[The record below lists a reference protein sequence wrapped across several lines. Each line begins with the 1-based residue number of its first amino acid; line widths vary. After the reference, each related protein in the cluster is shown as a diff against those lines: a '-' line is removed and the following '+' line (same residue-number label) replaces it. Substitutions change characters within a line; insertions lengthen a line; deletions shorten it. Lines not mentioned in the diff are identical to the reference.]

1 MASWLGR
8 KKSGEKGKKGGE
20 EEEKKVVL
28 DGTEIRELVENEDA
42 FTSFVEHKFQ
52 ELDVNHDGKL
62 DVKELQPAVADIGAA
77 LGLPA
82 QGTSTDSDHIY
93 SEVLNE
99 FTHGKQEQVSKS
111 EFKEVLSDIL
121 LGMAAGLKRDP
132 IVILRIDGE
141 DLKEFVESPKFE
153 PDALA
158 IFSEMESAN
167 ESLRKCLTVGLQQLT
182 VEHGMPPASDSW
194 VISNIVEPALQ
205 SLSTDRLEQHA
216 SQEIFFEE
224 FKKLLCSL
232 IQCLQEHPVIVAH
245 SENTF
250 DGSGIKILLSN
261 KFELDKLLDSVWRD
275 LPKDQHQKTSKD
287 YLRVALDRMASSA
300 DLPPFGAVGQV
311 DAIVNDSLKMV
322 NADDGKIVD
331 EAEFKKT
338 LTEILGSLM
347 LQLEG
352 NPISVSSNS
361 VVHEPLESSS
371 TLLTASSLSA
381 SPSEG
386 D

>member
-1 MASWLGR
+1 MASWLRRR
-8 KKSGEKGKKGGE
+8 KSEERRRGG
-20 EEEKKVVL
+20 EEKKVVL
-28 DGTEIRELVENEDA
+28 DGTKIRELVENKEA

-52 ELDVNHDGKL
+52 ELDVNDDGKL
-62 DVKELQPAVADIGAA
+62 SLEELQPAVVNIGAA
-77 LGLPA
+77 LGLSA
-82 QGTSTDSDHIY
+82 QGTSPDSDHIY

-99 FTHGKQEQVSKS
+99 FTHGKREVASKS

-153 PDALA
+153 PEAIA
-158 IFSEMESAN
+158 IFSQVESTN
-167 ESLRKCLTVGLQQLT
+167 ESLHKLLTVGLQQLT
-182 VEHGMPPASDSW
+182 VEHGMPPDSDSW
-194 VISNIVEPALQ
+194 VMSNIVEPALQ
-205 SLSTDRLEQHA
+205 SLSTGRLEQPA
-216 SQEIFFEE
+216 SQEIFLEE
-224 FKKLLCSL
+224 FKKLLNSI
-232 IQCLQEHPVIVAH
+232 IQHLQGHPVIVAH

-250 DGSGIKILLSN
+250 DGSGIKRLLSN
-261 KFELDKLLDSVWRD
+261 KFELEKLFDLVWRD
-275 LPKDQHQKTSKD
+275 LPKDQHQKTSKN
-287 YLRVALDRMASSA
+287 YLRVALDGMASSE
-300 DLPPFGAVGQV
+300 DLPPHGAVDQV
-311 DAIVNDSLKMV
+311 DAFVNDAFKMA

-361 VVHEPLESSS
+361 VVHGPLESSS
-371 TLLTASSLSA
+371 TAFFPPSSLSG
-381 SPSEG
+381 SQSEG